1 MTTPRCKDLAERRLR
16 RVEEKEEL
24 LRSLPLPPGCAVAAT
39 GSLARRE
46 LTAYSD
52 IDLILL
58 HPRKKVPTEEEV
70 SALWYPL
77 WDAGEKLDYAVRTP
91 EGCGEIVLEDA
102 AAGLALLDLRH
113 ICGEEEVSA
122 RARQMALKA
131 WRQQIS
137 RILDTVVDS
146 ATKRWRRAGPVV
158 TMTRP
163 DLKHGRG
170 GLRDLDVIRA
180 LALAQVAD
188 APDLHAQR
196 ELLLAIRE
204 LLHEQVKRNRDILEP
219 EYSADIAAELGYRS
233 RYDLARQLAAAARD
247 VDEALTTTLAS
258 ARALLNRR
266 RPVARRILS
275 EQRRP
280 LELDVVEAHGHVTLA
295 RNPRLDDPGLPL
307 RVAASAVRYGLEI
320 DPATWG
326 RLEQTPPLRD
336 PWLKAHTQDFFAVL
350 SSPEHSRRVVKDL
363 DRHGLWERCVPEWSR
378 VRGILPAEPIHIH
391 TIDEHLLVTV
401 EQCARRSVT
410 VARPDLLLLGALFHD
425 VGKGENRPHE
435 QVGAEL
441 VAQMAA
447 KLGFHYQDC
456 SRVQTLVAEHTTL
469 AKLVATR
476 DPSDPDTV
484 DTLLDAVHHDQLTLE
499 LLGVLTEADARAT
512 GPGVWTRR
520 LERGRDEFLRRGL
533 AQLQQLHYVH
543 PSAPMVHAPSEL
555 GIHEE
560 LEDGFPVLYW
570 RGEHLRQIVRILAL
584 CAAKAWNIEA
594 TRCIRTKEGCA
605 AEIVVRPTTGSQ
617 RIDEADLVQT
627 YRSGVHTV
635 LPEVPPR
642 PCAIFWHESIMEIRT
657 PDHLGVVGE
666 ILRVLPETEWI
677 DLNNVGETLILRAA
691 LTPPC
696 QRAQIE
702 RDVTRALGNS

>member
-1 MTTPRCKDLAERRLR
+1 MTTPRCNDLAARRLR
-16 RVEEKEEL
+16 RCEDKEEL
-24 LRSLPLPPGCAVAAT
+24 LRSLPLPPGCAIAAT

-58 HPRKKVPTEEEV
+58 HPRTMVPTEDEV

-77 WDAGEKLDYAVRTP
+77 WDAQEKVDYSVRTP
-91 EGCGEIVLEDA
+91 EECGKIVLEDA

-113 ICGEEEVSA
+113 ICGEEKLSA
-122 RARQMALKA
+122 AARQRALTA

-163 DLKHGRG
+163 DLKQGRG
-170 GLRDLDVIRA
+170 GLRDLDVIQA
-180 LALAQVAD
+180 LSLAQVAD
-188 APDLHAQR
+188 APDLREQR
-196 ELLLAIRE
+196 GLLLAIRE
-204 LLHEQVKRNRDILEP
+204 LLHEQVKRNRDILDP
-219 EYSADIAAELGYRS
+219 EYSADIAADLGYRS

-247 VDEALTTTLAS
+247 VDEALTTTLAG

-266 RPVARRILS
+266 RPRLRRS
-275 EQRRP
+275 ATQRRP
-280 LELDVVEAHGHVTLA
+280 LELDVVESEGQVTLA
-295 RNPRLDDPGLPL
+295 RRPRLDDPGLPL
-307 RVAASAVRYGLEI
+307 RLAASAVRYGLEI
-320 DPATWG
+320 DPAAWG
-326 RLEQTPPLRD
+326 RLVQTPPLQD
-336 PWLKAHTQDFFAVL
+336 PWLKAHTQDFFAIL
-350 SSPEHSRRVVKDL
+350 SSPEHSLRVIKDL

-401 EQCARRSVT
+401 EHCARRSVT
-410 VARPDLLLLGALFHD
+410 VGRPDLLLLAALFHD
-425 VGKGENRPHE
+425 IGKGEERPHE

-441 VAQMAA
+441 AAKMSA

-469 AKLVATR
+469 ARLVATR
-476 DPSDPDTV
+476 DTSDQATV
-484 DTLLDAVHHDQLTLE
+484 DLLLDAVHHDQLTLE

-520 LERGRDEFLRRGL
+520 LERGRDELLRRGM
-533 AQLQQLHYVH
+533 AQLQQLHYLN
-543 PSAPMVHAPSEL
+543 PAAPMVHAPSDL
-555 GIHEE
+555 GVHEDK
-560 LEDGFPVLYW
+560 EDGFPVLYW
-570 RGEHLRQIVRILAL
+570 RGEHLRQIVRILAI

-594 TRCIRTKEGCA
+594 ARCVRAGGGCA
-605 AEIVVRPTTGSQ
+605 AELVVRPTTGSQ
-617 RIDEADLVQT
+617 RIDQADLLQT

-657 PDHLGVVGE
+657 PDHIGVVGE
-666 ILRVLPETEWI
+666 ILRVLPEVEWME
-677 DLNNVGETLILRAA
+677 LKNVGETLILRAA

-696 QRAQIE
+696 QRAHIE